1 MPVGFNLRF
10 EILDDPAGRM
20 RGLKLGMRNTILRKA
35 VRAGA
40 KSPREAAK
48 RGAPSAS
55 GATKSS
61 ITVRIGT
68 NRKTGAVYAVIGPQR
83 GYVKKRKGQ
92 AVEGAS
98 TPTRIAHLII
108 GGTRPHSLASGD
120 KLARRTQA
128 AKQTA
133 GGRLHPG
140 AKANDFLGRAYR
152 ATASYSR
159 ADMERV
165 IKEEVEKRLAKAA
178 KKKK

>member
-1 MPVGFNLRF
+1 MPVRLNLRF
-10 EILDDPAGRM
+10 EILDDPTDRM
-20 RGLKLGMRNTILRKA
+20 RGLKLGIRNTILRKA

-40 KSPREAAK
+40 KSAREAAK
-48 RGAPSAS
+48 RYAPSAS

-108 GGTRPHSLASGD
+108 GGTKPHSLARPDDDGPN
-120 KLARRTQA
+120 ATRRF
-128 AKQTA
+128 
-133 GGRLHPG
+133 HPG

-159 ADMERV
+159 ADMGRV